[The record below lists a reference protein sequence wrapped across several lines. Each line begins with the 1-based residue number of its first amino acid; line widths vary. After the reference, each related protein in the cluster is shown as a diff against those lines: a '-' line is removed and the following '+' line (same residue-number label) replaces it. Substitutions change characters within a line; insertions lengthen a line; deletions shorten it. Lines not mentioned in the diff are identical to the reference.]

1 MDMFQIVLDELSAR
15 PVFWFLSI
23 IMLVSGF
30 MVVTLKNIFHSAIY
44 LILCLFSVA
53 GIFILLEAEF
63 LAAAQVLIYVGA
75 VAILMIFAIMLS
87 TNVSGKKTM
96 TTQNGLPVAIIS
108 AVFALGTIALV
119 IMTKLNIVMRGS
131 DGFISKGL
139 WIGEKGQLPTENI
152 MLIGKYLMTEYM
164 LPFEVISVL
173 LLASMIGAIAL
184 ARNERS

>member
-1 MDMFQIVLDELSAR
+1 MFQTIIDELSAR
-15 PVFWFLSI
+15 PVFWLLSLM
-23 IMLVSGF
+23 MLVSGF

-53 GIFILLEAEF
+53 GLFILLQAEF

-87 TNVSGKKTM
+87 TNVSGKKRM
-96 TTQNGLPVAIIS
+96 TTENGLPVSIVS

-119 IMTKLNIVMRGS
+119 IMTKLNVVLKNQ
-131 DGFISKGL
+131 DGIITKGL
-139 WIGEKGQLPTENI
+139 WIGDKGELPLDNV

-173 LLASMIGAIAL
+173 LLSAMIGAIAL
-184 ARNERS
+184 ARKERS